1 MSPLNPDRVELEL
14 RGYSERGMVNTL
26 LHEIRYGTHPI
37 EKLRGVLGLCE
48 FPDPHQRPDFTLF
61 RAAKVRVE
69 QSFSDFGDLDV
80 FVLLDGPSRQSV
92 FIEAKVKTFQTRQW
106 RIAAEWTAFTEM
118 LRKRELPGSNLFVQ
132 LYRKMQLVR
141 KAPSPNAV
149 IPPDGVAQRWSL
161 GENGVVQRAAA
172 ELAPY
177 CGEPWFV
184 ALVPDTRENVE
195 TCYSEADRYRHKE
208 LPSWGTE
215 RWGYMLWRD
224 LETYCR
230 RSPTDWPETLAGF
243 EYNQGQIFDDG
254 PTGPGTPDRPPPP
267 GSAVTWT
274 DGPHGPVKAVVVR
287 RGTHRTR
294 VRLTD
299 GREVVVPHGELEW
312 AR

>member
-37 EKLRGVLGLCE
+37 EQLRGVLGLCE

-80 FVLLDGPSRQSV
+80 LVLLDGPSRQSV

-141 KAPSPNAV
+141 KAPSPDAV

-195 TCYSEADRYRHKE
+195 TCYSQADSYRHQG

-230 RSPTDWPETLAGF
+230 RSAAELAG
-243 EYNQGQIFDDG
+243 NACRLRVQSGPDIRRRANGAWHARPAPATRQRGDVDRRSARACDG
-254 PTGPGTPDRPPPP
+254 GSGPSRDAQNPR
-267 GSAVTWT
+267 SAY
-274 DGPHGPVKAVVVR
+274 R
-287 RGTHRTR
+287 R
-294 VRLTD
+294 
-299 GREVVVPHGELEW
+299 
-312 AR
+312 A